1 MRRAEGAKNKS
12 LVARRGLVQK
22 ADMIRRAAALS
33 FVFLA
38 AACAA
43 KTPVAPRAPTTA
55 AIPSA
60 PPRGEPSQYFNM
72 PEAGLQAAFGR
83 PAFVRKD
90 GATEMWRYDGEA
102 CRAFF
107 FLYGAPLAVRH
118 VETLPRGVQSAA
130 DSACLTVLRVSP
142 PKTSWNFSVVA
153 RPNASLRSAG
163 PTLRRVS
170 PAKTS

>member
-1 MRRAEGAKNKS
+1 MENPAYTQAAPSCKHLSVGRGWCRTRA
-12 LVARRGLVQK
+12 
-22 ADMIRRAAALS
+22 MIRRAPCLIFAL
-33 FVFLA
+33 LA
-38 AACAA
+38 AGCAN
-43 KTPVAPRAPTTA
+43 KAPPPAPPSIA

-60 PPRGEPSQYFNM
+60 PPRGEPGQYLNM
-72 PEAGLQAAFGR
+72 PATGLQAAFGR

-118 VETLPRGVQSAA
+118 VETLPHGVQSAA
-130 DSACLTVLRVSP
+130 DSACLTAL
-142 PKTSWNFSVVA
+142 
-153 RPNASLRSAG
+153 
-163 PTLRRVS
+163 RVS